1 MALRM
6 LRAPSMALGRG
17 LATCSGPLGP
27 WRKRVPFF
35 HQVDAALHLD
45 GEAGDILAPDDKVY
59 LGAVLGGPDLV
70 EGLAGL
76 GAISD
81 LLVDAEFRLALWEEE
96 IEPLL
101 RGDPAGKL
109 KATTIIEWLAE
120 LHPGRFSVSQL
131 LTLQRRL
138 QDWRAL
144 NGPEQ
149 EVYFP
154 QEHPPGREAQIDFT
168 HSNSLG
174 VTIASQPLP
183 PHAVPAD
190 THPLGVA
197 LRRGHHRRDLPGV
210 AAGYPVRPV
219 DTGRGPP
226 GGAHRQY
233 FRRNS

>member
-1 MALRM
+1 MEGKTQETAAAMARM
-6 LRAPSMALGRG
+6 SVRSARKWQM
-17 LATCSGPLGP
+17 GPLP
-27 WRKRVPFF
+27 STTKQERRWRTRPDPF
-35 HQVDAALHLD
+35 D
-45 GEAGDILAPDDKVY
+45 GV
-59 LGAVLGGPDLV
+59 
-70 EGLAGL
+70 
-76 GAISD
+76 
-81 LLVDAEFRLALWEEE
+81 WEEE

-120 LHPGRFSVSQL
+120 LHPSRFSVSQL
-131 LTLQRRL
+131 RTLQRRL